1 MFNYANLLKLQ
12 RHASALIVFLFQ
24 TAIIKQGE

>member
-12 RHASALIVFLFQ
+12 RHAFALIVFFFQ